1 MKTYYKKSLI
11 YFSFFLLTISYEAKA
26 YPDFIGY
33 GYSTCITCHYNGHG
47 GGALNDYGRALYATE
62 ITARDVYPKTMD
74 EEEIAAQSG
83 FLWKK
88 TLPWWVRPGIKY
100 RGLWLKENPG
110 GDHSEEEFVNMQTE
124 VNLNFFFDKKQTLSL
139 ITTESYTAN
148 EDYYGKTNTW
158 FFKEYFLLWKQS
170 NNFWLYLGQLDK
182 VYGIRNVDHTSVN
195 RSPITLGQFDQ
206 SLGVVTH
213 FTYPSWD
220 IAANVFL
227 GNAEQEESTKQKGFS
242 ISGEKQ
248 VFENFKIG
256 GSYLNSKSDTTRW
269 NLLAFMTRLGLS
281 KGSAIM
287 AELGLK
293 EQKNLVA
300 DTEPQLGTY
309 ALIETLVNVRR
320 GYNIL
325 SMVEHTKSDIKHAST
340 EFTRWSFGAL
350 LFPLPRLEIRLMGV
364 NGKVYAENSGTE
376 DSWSLQAQGHIS
388 Y

>member
-1 MKTYYKKSLI
+1 MTYK
-11 YFSFFLLTISYEAKA
+11 AQA

-62 ITARDVYPKTMD
+62 ITARHVYPENME

-83 FLWKK
+83 LLWSK

-100 RGLWLKENPG
+100 RGLWLKTNPG
-110 GDHSEEEFVNMQTE
+110 GDHSEEEFVNMQNE
-124 VNLNFFFDKKQTLSL
+124 LNLSFFFDKKQTLSL
-139 ITTESYTAN
+139 ITTESYTA
-148 EDYYGKTNTW
+148 EEEYYGKTNTW
-158 FFKEYFLLWKQS
+158 FFKEYYLRWKQS
-170 NNFWLYLGQLDK
+170 NNFWFYVGQLDK

-220 IAANVFL
+220 IAVNIFF
-227 GNAEQEESTKQKGFS
+227 GNAEQDEADKQKGLS

-248 VFENFKIG
+248 IFENFKIG
-256 GSYLNSKSDTTRW
+256 GSYLNSESDNSRW
-269 NLLAFMTRLGLS
+269 NLLALMTRMGLS
-281 KGSAIM
+281 KGSAVM
-287 AELGLK
+287 AEVGLK
-293 EQKNLVA
+293 EQKSLIA
-300 DTEPQLGTY
+300 GTEPQLGTY
-309 ALIETLVNVRR
+309 ALIETLVNLRR

-325 SMVEHTKSDIKHAST
+325 SMIEHSKSDIKHASP

-364 NGKVYAENSGTE
+364 NGKIYAENTGTE
-376 DSWSLQAQGHIS
+376 DTWALQAQGHIS